1 MGTEASSVY
10 ELSFT
15 DNHGQPVDLAQFE
28 GKPLLIV
35 NTASKCGFTP
45 QYDGLQKL
53 HEQFVDQG
61 LVVIGFPCDQFGGQE
76 PGDDGEIEEFCRINH
91 GVTFPLSTKVD
102 VNGDDEHPVFG
113 YLKGRTGGLLGS
125 RIKWNFTKFLVA
137 PDGRTVTRYAPT
149 VEPEKITGDIVEIL
163 GEQPGQAPLA

>member
-1 MGTEASSVY
+1 VY
-10 ELSFT
+10 DLGFV
-15 DNHGQPVDLAQFE
+15 DNHGQEVDLSQFE
-28 GKPLLIV
+28 GRPLLVV

-53 HEQFVDQG
+53 HEEFVDQG

-91 GVTFPLSTKVD
+91 GVTFPLSTKVE
-102 VNGDDEHPVFG
+102 VNGDDEHPVFR
-113 YLKGRTGGLLGS
+113 YLKSRTGGLLGS

-137 PDGRTVTRYAPT
+137 PDGVTVKRYAPT
-149 VEPEKITGDIVEIL
+149 VPPEAITADIEEL
-163 GEQPGQAPLA
+163 LAGQPSAPPA